1 MTRPVFIAALAGLC
15 IGLCG
20 CESYSPRPLN
30 LTAVPQNP
38 PELQKGGRLSF
49 RDLDRLVLEHNP
61 DLRAARAKL
70 GISRAQLMQ
79 AGALPNPQFSVAAPF
94 FVGGGDGVSG
104 YGLGLSQDLKSL
116 VLRPAKIEAAANAAA
131 EIDAALCWRE
141 WQTIGTARRLF
152 VGLAMGERAQ
162 NLFSR
167 TRKLVE
173 ARFARAS
180 QAMNQGNAPSALLS
194 PDLRAAAEVQ
204 KLEND
209 LQRAQLARRH
219 QLNALLGREPE
230 APLSPVGATAP
241 PLNAARVRE
250 NLQSLAERRPDLIA
264 LRYGYQSQDA
274 RLRQA
279 LLAQFPNVTFG
290 LAGGRD
296 NNGLFTIGPQA
307 TLELPLFDRNEAA
320 IAREQAT
327 RETLRLEFEAR
338 LTATTGEISALLSEQ
353 ALAERQLADLK
364 RRMTSARA
372 FAKQAD
378 AAHGKNLLDDRSWQE
393 TQLTLFTLE
402 REELELEQSLLVGQA
417 ALATLVGDGLPRIL
431 MENPLVEPPQA
442 SAL

>member
-15 IGLCG
+15 LGGLCG
-20 CESYSPRPLN
+20 CESYTARPLT

-61 DLRAARAKL
+61 DLRAARARL
-70 GISRAQLMQ
+70 GISRAQLLQ
-79 AGALPNPQFSVAAPF
+79 AGALPNPHFGVSAPF
-94 FVGGGDGVSG
+94 FVGGGEGVNG

-152 VGLAMGERAQ
+152 VALALGERAQ
-162 NLFSR
+162 SLFSR

-180 QAMNQGNAPSALLS
+180 EAVNQGNAPSALLS

-219 QLNALLGREPE
+219 QLNALLGRAPD

-241 PLNAARVRE
+241 TLNAAHVRAK
-250 NLQSLAERRPDLIA
+250 LQTLAERRPDLIA

-307 TLELPLFDRNEAA
+307 TLELPIFDRNEAA
-320 IAREQAT
+320 IARERAT
-327 RETLRLEFEAR
+327 REALRLEFDAR
-338 LTATTGEISALLSEQ
+338 LAATTGEISALLSEQ
-353 ALAERQLADLK
+353 ALAERQLAGLK
-364 RRMTSARA
+364 GRLSAARA
-372 FAKQAD
+372 FAAQAD
-378 AAHGKNLLDDRSWQE
+378 AAHAKNLLDDRSWQE
-393 TQLTLFTLE
+393 TQLTLFMLE
-402 REELELEQSLLVGQA
+402 RQELELEQALLEGQA
-417 ALATLVGDGLPRIL
+417 ALATLVGDGLPPIS
-431 MENPLVEPPQA
+431 MDPPVEPPQA